1 MSISTVARSTG
12 RWLAA
17 GAALAAAG
25 YASWAAYSWLTYG
38 HPRRAASR
46 EDRDSVLD
54 RFIPRYDVAERH
66 RVNVNAP
73 AAVTFEAATHMNL
86 LAPPAIRAIF
96 KARELVLG
104 SDAGLEPPPGSFI
117 DQMVAIGWGVLAE
130 VPGREIV
137 MGAVTQPWMA
147 NVVFRPL
154 PPTEFAAFAEPGY
167 VKIVWTLRAD
177 AVGPLQSI
185 FRTETRV
192 STTDSVARSK
202 FRRYWSLAS
211 PGIILIRKLSLQ
223 PLKADAERRAR
234 TLAAVPTAEL
244 EEREASHA

>member
-1 MSISTVARSTG
+1 MDTRTAVGSTA

-38 HPRRAASR
+38 HPRRPAPAD
-46 EDRDSVLD
+46 DRDSLLD
-54 RFIPRYDVAERH
+54 RFMPYYDVAERH
-66 RVNVNAP
+66 RVHVDAA

-86 LAPPAIRAIF
+86 LASPAIRAIF
-96 KARELVLG
+96 KARELVLR
-104 SDAGLEPPPGSFI
+104 SDAAPAPPRGSFI
-117 DQMVAIGWGVLAE
+117 DQMAAIGWGVLAE

-137 MGAVTQPWMA
+137 MGALTQPWLA
-147 NVVFRPL
+147 NVVFRAM
-154 PPTEFAAFAEPGY
+154 PPSEFKSFNEPGY

-177 AVGPLQSI
+177 AIGAAHSI

-192 STTDSVARSK
+192 STTDPVARAK

-211 PGIILIRKLSLQ
+211 PGIILIRRLTLK

-234 TLAAVPTAEL
+234 ALADVPTTEL
-244 EEREASHA
+244 EDPEGSHV